1 MADEDF
7 EIDVY
12 GDANA
17 DTDSKADDSNAQAY
31 DSNTSI
37 TIANGSNPPE
47 SGNDSSANHHSNY
60 DAQDRHTT
68 ENHDDHGA
76 PARQYQQ
83 GVKRKGESD
92 DRPIDPG
99 ATNCLLMSELNW
111 WTTDDDIRGWVTHA
125 SCEDELKDITF
136 SEHKVNGKS
145 KGQAYLEFSSQQAAT
160 AAKHQ
165 IESAGSEGAQPGGK
179 KHNVIYSS
187 PVTNPFRTLPKDAPA
202 RGKDNPTSRGGAG
215 GNFNDRGGGGFRG
228 RGNFNAPRGGFNRN
242 FVGGN
247 MGGGGGGGG
256 GFHNNNNMGGGGGG
270 FGNNMGG
277 GGSFGFGNMGGGGG
291 GGGFGFRG
299 GMMGGNMGGGMRG
312 GMRGGRG
319 GGMGPGMNPGVGA
332 GMNNGLMG
340 GMGGMGMPM
349 MGFQQPHFN
358 PAFFNNNQQTEWQN
372 PHGAKRPRGE

>member
-12 GDANA
+12 GDAA
-17 DTDSKADDSNAQAY
+17 TDADSKVDDANTQAY

-37 TIANGSNPPE
+37 TIANGSNPPD
-47 SGNDSSANHHSNY
+47 SVNNDNSANHHSNY
-60 DAQDRHTT
+60 EARDQHSMD
-68 ENHDDHGA
+68 NHDDHGA
-76 PARQYQQ
+76 PTRQYQQ
-83 GVKRKGESD
+83 GIKRKGDSD
-92 DRPIDPG
+92 DRPVDPG
-99 ATNCLLMSELNW
+99 ATNCLLLSDLNW
-111 WTTDDDIRGWVTHA
+111 WTTDDDIRGWVTQA

-165 IESAGSEGAQPGGK
+165 IESAGSEGTQPGGK

-202 RGKDNPTSRGGAG
+202 RGKDNPASRGGAG
-215 GNFNDRGGGGFRG
+215 GNFNDRGGGNFRG
-228 RGNFNAPRGGFNRN
+228 RGNFNGPRGGFNRN
-242 FVGGN
+242 FGGGN
-247 MGGGGGGGG
+247 MGGGGGG

-277 GGSFGFGNMGGGGG
+277 GGFGFGNMGGGGG
-291 GGGFGFRG
+291 QFGFRG
-299 GMMGGNMGGGMRG
+299 GMMGGNMGGSMRGG

-319 GGMGPGMNPGVGA
+319 GGMGPAMNPGVGA
-332 GMNNGLMG
+332 GMNNGMMG
-340 GMGGMGMPM
+340 GMSGMPM
-349 MGFQQPHFN
+349 MGMSFQQPPFN
-358 PAFFNNNQQTEWQN
+358 PAFFGANQPNDWQN

>member
-17 DTDSKADDSNAQAY
+17 DTDSKVDDSNTQAY

-47 SGNDSSANHHSNY
+47 SGNNDTSANHHSNY
-60 DAQDRHTT
+60 DAQDQHAM
-68 ENHDDHGA
+68 ESHDNHGA
-76 PARQYQQ
+76 PTRQYQQ

-99 ATNCLLMSELNW
+99 ATNCLLLSDLNW

-160 AAKHQ
+160 AAKHE
-165 IESAGSEGAQPGGK
+165 IESTGTDSAQPGGK

-202 RGKDNPTSRGGAG
+202 RGKDNPASRGGAG
-215 GNFNDRGGGGFRG
+215 GNFNDRGGGGGFRG
-228 RGNFNAPRGGFNRN
+228 RGNNMGGP
-242 FVGGN
+242 
-247 MGGGGGGGG
+247 GGGGGGGG

-270 FGNNMGG
+270 FGNN
-277 GGSFGFGNMGGGGG
+277 
-291 GGGFGFRG
+291 
-299 GMMGGNMGGGMRG
+299 
-312 GMRGGRG
+312 
-319 GGMGPGMNPGVGA
+319 
-332 GMNNGLMG
+332 
-340 GMGGMGMPM
+340 
-349 MGFQQPHFN
+349 
-358 PAFFNNNQQTEWQN
+358 
-372 PHGAKRPRGE
+372 